1 MKLKRLAF
9 IVLVHIPVVY
19 AGPLD
24 FAYDR
29 VSIYATPWSMITMNN
44 ESPDKIRKVAAI
56 KTTSSYDLFVNGFAN
71 ELMLDSVK
79 QSSVPANGSFSLHVV
94 LDFFSG
100 DRRTTFLSDGL
111 QLCTEDLKHC
121 IKVGESFRRRVDPS
135 YEDE

>member
-1 MKLKRLAF
+1 L
-9 IVLVHIPVVY
+9 VLIALINVPVVC

-29 VSIYATPWSMITMNN
+29 VSIYAMPWNMISMNN
-44 ESPDKIRKVAAI
+44 ESPDKIRQVAAI

-71 ELMLDSVK
+71 ELLLKSVK
-79 QSSVPANGSFSLHVV
+79 QSTVSANGSFSLHVV